1 MATRNG
7 KIVKPSNI
15 TNVYFNAWVRY
26 SEKDAWVTLV
36 NDSPNPA
43 NDVILYDTEKPL
55 YVKVAVSST
64 GGSDKYSFQGLNSGG
79 GGIGGHGND
88 DIWTDNINS
97 TVTRWEAKEFELY
110 FEAGQTG
117 GAWEI
122 HFPLEQTIP
131 LTLLPDGTCQ
141 AVGKTFEPPTNDST
155 SNIESTIKIRPVEPY
170 SLTPK
175 QPSLTYGKDGGSGD
189 ISMDAVWNDAEKG
202 FDVKF
207 TYNRIRDIS
216 LTFQA
221 EGAMATEKYG
231 AFGDLGKS
239 LSVTPVS
246 TDSVIAVLAR
256 GKTNM
261 NAVTFADL
269 SAYLNDKP
277 INPNDACDMC
287 AYALY
292 ATAGVNNVV
301 WCGGTDLAACI
312 KTFQDYMTRTPQV
325 SCIVI
330 DGGFTTTKEDAATIL
345 AGIKKIDGHWDATA
359 ILNCNAAADHTGKP
373 CSSEDAVVTMGFI
386 KTGANILPL
395 SAIRAGLC
403 ARSDAEYGA
412 PARSGGNLPI
422 PNAEAWGSYE
432 GNSFTAMPISETL
445 ATSLSAEGVCA
456 VVNYSGTYRTWGDH
470 TSLFAAGTITDER
483 ARFDN
488 SIRMLRSIT
497 NRFQLKYRASID
509 SPFTLQMR
517 NDIINEQLDYLNGLV
532 AKGALIG
539 KPTCE
544 FRAIDNPKD
553 NIQKGEFKWNITCT
567 TTNPLKYAY
576 VNVSYTSAGLDSLVE
591 EG

>member
-1 MATRNG
+1 MTTRNG
-7 KIVKPSNI
+7 KIVTPSGI
-15 TNVYFNAWVRY
+15 INVYFNAWIRH
-26 SEKDAWVTLV
+26 SEKDEWVTV
-36 NDSPNPA
+36 IRDSSNPG
-43 NDVILYDTEKPL
+43 DFDISYDTAKQL
-55 YVKVAVSST
+55 YVKVALSPTGNST
-64 GGSDKYSFQGLNSGG
+64 LYSFQGLNSGG

-97 TVTRWEAKEFELY
+97 TITRWEAKAFELY
-110 FEAGQTG
+110 FADGQTG

-122 HFPLEQTIP
+122 HFPLELTIP
-131 LTLLPDGTCQ
+131 LTLLSEGTCESI
-141 AVGKTFEPPTNDST
+141 GKTFEPPVNDST
-155 SNIESTIKIRPVEPY
+155 DNIESTIKIRPVEPY
-170 SLTPK
+170 SLMPI
-175 QPSLTYGKDGGSGD
+175 QPSLTYGSGGSGD
-189 ISMDAVWNDAEKG
+189 ISMDAVWNEAEKG

-207 TYNRIRDIS
+207 TYNRIRNIE
-216 LTFQA
+216 LKFQA

-246 TDSVIAVLAR
+246 TDTVIAVLAR
-256 GKTNM
+256 GKTDM

-277 INPNDACDMC
+277 INPSNACDMC

-312 KTFQDYMTRTPQV
+312 KTFQDYMTRTPQI

-330 DGGFTTTKEDAATIL
+330 DGAFTTTKDDAATII

-359 ILNCNAAADHTGKP
+359 ILNCNAAQDHTGKP
-373 CSSEDAVVTMGFI
+373 CADENAVVTMGFI
-386 KTGANILPL
+386 KTGANVLPL

-412 PARSGGNLPI
+412 PARSGGNLAI
-422 PNAEAWGSYE
+422 PNAEAWGSYDSK
-432 GNSFTAMPISETL
+432 SFTAMPISETL

-470 TSLFAAGTITDER
+470 TSLFAAGTIADER

-576 VNVSYTSAGLDSLVE
+576 VSVSYTSAGLDSLVE

>member
-1 MATRNG
+1 MAFKLSLSGYADN
-7 KIVKPSNI
+7 
-15 TNVYFNAWVRY
+15 Y
-26 SEKDAWVTLV
+26 SHAKNDIYCKTLV
-36 NDSPNPA
+36 DSAWQNVGK
-43 NDVILYDTEKPL
+43 D
-55 YVKVAVSST
+55 ST
-64 GGSDKYSFQGLNSGG
+64 GLQAIPAWNQD
-79 GGIGGHGND
+79 
-88 DIWTDNINS
+88 TDMWVMLRRS
-97 TVTRWEAKEFELY
+97 SE
-110 FEAGQTG
+110 
-117 GAWEI
+117 
-122 HFPLEQTIP
+122 
-131 LTLLPDGTCQ
+131 DGYCLQ
-141 AVGKTFEPPTNDST
+141 QRD
-155 SNIESTIKIRPVEPY
+155 
-170 SLTPK
+170 
-175 QPSLTYGKDGGSGD
+175 GSGWVSPVLIVMGD
-189 ISMDAVWNDAEKG
+189 SSVSVAYEIEEWDAEHVIFHVKSKDYG
-202 FDVKF
+202 ADKRIGVSIPQSSCCTTYFDKDHAFVDGPPWYPELNLEYLIRLRAKSPASFVKSSKPKATWQDSSLDVKF
-207 TYNRIRDIS
+207 LPVWDSGSNGWNITIDPSVNNH
-216 LTFQA
+216 LTIDYEYEVQ
-221 EGAMATEKYG
+221 MATEKYG
-231 AFGDLGKS
+231 SFGDLGKS

-246 TDSVIAVLAR
+246 TDTVIAVLAR
-256 GKTNM
+256 GKTDM

-277 INPNDACDMC
+277 INPSDACDMC

-422 PNAEAWGSYE
+422 PNAEAWGSYAS
-432 GNSFTAMPISETL
+432 NSFTAMPISETL
-445 ATSLSAEGVCA
+445 STSLSAEGVCA

-470 TSLFAAGTITDER
+470 TSLFAAGTVSDER

-576 VNVSYTSAGLDSLVE
+576 VSVSYTSAGLDSLVE

>member
-1 MATRNG
+1 MANINLG
-7 KIVKPSNI
+7 ISGNLAQSGMKFNEFVKHSESEEWKQVVTDSSNANYVYDPEQKDLYVRLQISPSN
-15 TNVYFNAWVRY
+15 TTR
-26 SEKDAWVTLV
+26 
-36 NDSPNPA
+36 
-43 NDVILYDTEKPL
+43 
-55 YVKVAVSST
+55 
-64 GGSDKYSFQGLNSGG
+64 YSFQGNNSGG
-79 GGIGGHGND
+79 LGSGDYTGKDAFILG
-88 DIWTDNINS
+88 T
-97 TVTRWEAKEFELY
+97 EAKTVPVKWTRDDLEF
-110 FEAGQTG
+110 FVPKQTKSG
-117 GAWEI
+117 GMSI
-122 HFPLEQTIP
+122 HAPYQNTIP
-131 LTLLPDGTCQ
+131 LTLLPEGTCESI
-141 AVGKTFEPPTNDST
+141 GETFEPPTNDST
-155 SNIESTIKIRPVEPY
+155 SNVESTIKIRPVEPY
-170 SLTPK
+170 SLKPER
-175 QPSLTYGKDGGSGD
+175 PILSYGTASGSGD
-189 ISMDAVWNDAEKG
+189 ISMDAVWNEAEKG

-207 TYNRIRDIS
+207 TYNRIRNIS
-216 LTFQA
+216 LTFKA
-221 EGAMATEKYG
+221 EIQMATEKYG

-246 TDSVIAVLAR
+246 TDTVIAVLAR
-256 GKTNM
+256 GKTDM

-269 SAYLNDKP
+269 SAYLGDRT
-277 INPNDACDMC
+277 INPSDACDMC

-386 KTGANILPL
+386 KTGANVLPL

-422 PNAEAWGSYE
+422 PNAEAWGSYDS
-432 GNSFTAMPISETL
+432 NSFTAMPISETL

-576 VNVSYTSAGLDSLVE
+576 VSVSYTSAGLDSLVE

>member
-1 MATRNG
+1 MSLGISGRLEQSGIKFNEF
-7 KIVKPSNI
+7 VKHSESDEWQQVFRDE
-15 TNVYFNAWVRY
+15 TNKVRY
-26 SEKDAWVTLV
+26 
-36 NDSPNPA
+36 N
-43 NDVILYDTEKPL
+43 YDPTQSDL
-55 YVKVAVSST
+55 YVRLQISPRNT
-64 GGSDKYSFQGLNSGG
+64 IRYSFQGDNSDGFG
-79 GGIGGHGND
+79 FGDYTNKDAFVLGTD
-88 DIWTDNINS
+88 ERTVPLKWTRD
-97 TVTRWEAKEFELY
+97 ELEF
-110 FEAGQTG
+110 FVPKQTKSSRMSIY
-117 GAWEI
+117 A
-122 HFPLEQTIP
+122 PYQNTIP
-131 LTLLPDGTCQ
+131 LTLLPDGTCESI
-141 AVGKTFEPPTNDST
+141 GDTFEPPKNDST
-155 SNIESTIKIRPVEPY
+155 SNVESTIKIRPVEPY
-170 SLTPK
+170 SLTQK

-207 TYNRIRDIS
+207 TYNRISDIS

-221 EGAMATEKYG
+221 EVAMATEKYG

-239 LSVTPVS
+239 LSVTPVD
-246 TDSVIAVLAR
+246 TDTVIAVLAR
-256 GKTNM
+256 GKTDL
-261 NAVTFADL
+261 NAATFADL
-269 SAYLNDKP
+269 SAYLGDRP

-330 DGGFTTTKEDAATIL
+330 DGGFTTTKEDATTIL

-359 ILNCNAAADHTGKP
+359 ILNCNAAQDHTGKP

-386 KTGANILPL
+386 KTGANVLPL

-422 PNAEAWGSYE
+422 PNAEAWGSYNS
-432 GNSFTAMPISETL
+432 NSFTAMPISETL

-470 TSLFAAGTITDER
+470 TSLFAAGTVSDER

-576 VNVSYTSAGLDSLVE
+576 VSVSYTSAGLDSLVE

>member
-1 MATRNG
+1 MSSRTGQLSGNLARSG
-7 KIVKPSNI
+7 IR
-15 TNVYFNAWVRY
+15 FNAFQRY
-26 SEKDAWVTLV
+26 SEDEEWTPTTINETNKTSWH
-36 NDSPNPA
+36 
-43 NDVILYDTEKPL
+43 YDTEKDL
-55 YVKVAVSST
+55 YIRLQISPVNASR
-64 GGSDKYSFQGLNSGG
+64 YSFQGDNSGEYYKPTDASTS
-79 GGIGGHGND
+79 GIE
-88 DIWTDNINS
+88 S
-97 TVTRWEAKEFELY
+97 TIVRWVRDELEF
-110 FEAGQTG
+110 FIPKGQS
-117 GAWEI
+117 GANWSVYA
-122 HFPLEQTIP
+122 PYQNTIQ
-131 LTLLPDGTCQ
+131 LTLLPEGTCKSI
-141 AVGKTFEPPTNDST
+141 GDTFEPPTNDST
-155 SNIESTIKIRPVEPY
+155 SNVESTIKIRPIEPY

-175 QPSLTYGKDGGSGD
+175 QPSLTYVNGGSGN

-207 TYNRIRDIS
+207 TYRKINNIS
-216 LTFQA
+216 LTFKA
-221 EGAMATEKYG
+221 EVAMATEKYG

-246 TDSVIAVLAR
+246 TDTVIAVLAR
-256 GKTNM
+256 GKTDM
-261 NAVTFADL
+261 NAATFADL

-277 INPNDACDMC
+277 INPSDACDMC

-422 PNAEAWGSYE
+422 PNAEAWGSYD
-432 GNSFTAMPISETL
+432 GSAFTAMPISETL

-488 SIRMLRSIT
+488 SLRMLRSIT

-576 VNVSYTSAGLDSLVE
+576 VSVSYTSAGLDSLVE

>member
-1 MATRNG
+1 MSYTLSILGYKRSSSAFRFL
-7 KIVKPSNI
+7 
-15 TNVYFNAWVRY
+15 VYY
-26 SEKDAWVTLV
+26 
-36 NDSPNPA
+36 
-43 NDVILYDTEKPL
+43 
-55 YVKVAVSST
+55 
-64 GGSDKYSFQGLNSGG
+64 
-79 GGIGGHGND
+79 
-88 DIWTDNINS
+88 
-97 TVTRWEAKEFELY
+97 
-110 FEAGQTG
+110 
-117 GAWEI
+117 
-122 HFPLEQTIP
+122 
-131 LTLLPDGTCQ
+131 
-141 AVGKTFEPPTNDST
+141 KTFEQAEWAYVGSGSLAFKNFYSWSQDSEMWLQIVTNWDESNYCLQQEGDSGWIEPTLMMNDAPMNIGTEYERVEWDADHVIFRILAKDYGESKAIQVSIPYSICSRVVFDDDRAFLDGCPWCPVFNKSTRIRLRSKAPATFAEDKNPTVTFSETSSSQTVDIAWNEKSKGWDLTINPST
-155 SNIESTIKIRPVEPY
+155 SAETAIKYESE
-170 SLTPK
+170 
-175 QPSLTYGKDGGSGD
+175 GG
-189 ISMDAVWNDAEKG
+189 
-202 FDVKF
+202 
-207 TYNRIRDIS
+207 
-216 LTFQA
+216 
-221 EGAMATEKYG
+221 MATEKYG

-246 TDSVIAVLAR
+246 TDTVIAVLAI
-256 GKTNM
+256 GKTKGT
-261 NAVTFADL
+261 ATYADL
-269 SAYLNDKP
+269 SAYLGDKS
-277 INPNDACDMC
+277 INPSNANDMC

-301 WCGGTDLAACI
+301 WCGGNDLTDCLDTFKQYMI
-312 KTFQDYMTRTPQV
+312 KSPQV

-330 DGGFTTTKEDAATIL
+330 HGAFNTSKEDAATIL
-345 AGIKKIDGHWDATA
+345 ADIKKIDGHWDATA
-359 ILNCNAAADHTGKP
+359 ILNCDAASDHTGKP

-422 PNAEAWGSYE
+422 ANAEAWGGYDSKT
-432 GNSFTAMPISETL
+432 FTPLAISETL

-470 TSLFAAGTITDER
+470 TSLFAAGTVADER

-576 VNVSYTSAGLDSLVE
+576 VSVSYTSAGLDSLVE

>member
-1 MATRNG
+1 MAFTLKLSG
-7 KIVKPSNI
+7 YATYYAYAQYIVYCKTVANAEW
-15 TNVYFNAWVRY
+15 TNVGENGDGLSAIPAWNQDTDMWVMLKRSGKNTYCLQQRDGSGWVSPSLIVPGDSSVSVEYEIEEWDAEHVIFHLKPKDYGADKQIAVAIPQSSCCPTYFDKDHAFVDGPPWYPESN
-26 SEKDAWVTLV
+26 EKYLIRLRAK
-36 NDSPNPA
+36 SPASFVKSSKPQAKWQNPSLSA
-43 NDVILYDTEKPL
+43 KFTPVW
-55 YVKVAVSST
+55 
-64 GGSDKYSFQGLNSGG
+64 NSGSKG
-79 GGIGGHGND
+79 W
-88 DIWTDNINS
+88 DI
-97 TVTRWEAKEFELY
+97 
-110 FEAGQTG
+110 
-117 GAWEI
+117 
-122 HFPLEQTIP
+122 TIDP
-131 LTLLPDGTCQ
+131 S
-141 AVGKTFEPPTNDST
+141 VNH
-155 SNIESTIKIRPVEPY
+155 
-170 SLTPK
+170 SLIIDYDYEV
-175 QPSLTYGKDGGSGD
+175 Q
-189 ISMDAVWNDAEKG
+189 
-202 FDVKF
+202 
-207 TYNRIRDIS
+207 
-216 LTFQA
+216 
-221 EGAMATEKYG
+221 MATEKYG

-246 TDSVIAVLAR
+246 TDTVIAVLAR
-256 GKTNM
+256 GKTDL
-261 NAVTFADL
+261 NAATFADL

-277 INPNDACDMC
+277 INPSDACDMC

-312 KTFQDYMTRTPQV
+312 KTFQDYMTRTPQI

-330 DGGFTTTKEDAATIL
+330 DGAFTTTKDDAATIL

-359 ILNCNAAADHTGKP
+359 ILNCNAAQDHTGKP
-373 CSSEDAVVTMGFI
+373 CADENAVVTMGFI
-386 KTGANILPL
+386 KTGANVLPL

-412 PARSGGNLPI
+412 PARSGGNLAI
-422 PNAEAWGSYE
+422 PNAEAWGSYDS
-432 GNSFTAMPISETL
+432 NSFTAMPISETL

-470 TSLFAAGTITDER
+470 TSLFAAGTISDER

-576 VNVSYTSAGLDSLVE
+576 VSVSYTSAGLDSLVE

>member
-1 MATRNG
+1 MAFTLSISGYATNYGHADFSICYKTSEDAEWTITGRNNDGLKAIPAWGQDSEMWVQLIWTSNSDFLQEGTDGGGWVSPALKMGDSLMDSTNEYEIVEWDASHVIFRIFAKDYGANKTISVSIPQSMCSRVIMDETRAFIDGCPWVPRFNMTTLL
-7 KIVKPSNI
+7 KLRPIAPASFVK
-15 TNVYFNAWVRY
+15 
-26 SEKDAWVTLV
+26 SEKPTVTF
-36 NDSPNPA
+36 SG
-43 NDVILYDTEKPL
+43 TSSGSS
-55 YVKVAVSST
+55 VAVAWNEQAKGWDLT
-64 GGSDKYSFQGLNSGG
+64 
-79 GGIGGHGND
+79 
-88 DIWTDNINS
+88 INPS
-97 TVTRWEAKEFELY
+97 VADT
-110 FEAGQTG
+110 
-117 GAWEI
+117 
-122 HFPLEQTIP
+122 
-131 LTLLPDGTCQ
+131 
-141 AVGKTFEPPTNDST
+141 T
-155 SNIESTIKIRPVEPY
+155 SINYV
-170 SLTPK
+170 
-175 QPSLTYGKDGGSGD
+175 
-189 ISMDAVWNDAEKG
+189 AE
-202 FDVKF
+202 V
-207 TYNRIRDIS
+207 N
-216 LTFQA
+216 
-221 EGAMATEKYG
+221 MATEKYG

-246 TDSVIAVLAR
+246 TDTVIAVLAR

-359 ILNCNAAADHTGKP
+359 ILNCNAAQDHTGKP

-422 PNAEAWGSYE
+422 PNAEAWGSYD
-432 GNSFTAMPISETL
+432 GSSFTAMPISETL

-470 TSLFAAGTITDER
+470 TSLFAAGTVSDER

-576 VNVSYTSAGLDSLVE
+576 VSVSYTSAGLDSLVE

>member
-1 MATRNG
+1 MAFNLSISGYADNYSHAKNDIYCKTLVDAEWQNVGKDSAGLQAIPAWNQDTDMWVMLRRSSEDGYCLQQRNG
-7 KIVKPSNI
+7 SEWVSPVLIVMG
-15 TNVYFNAWVRY
+15 
-26 SEKDAWVTLV
+26 
-36 NDSPNPA
+36 DSS
-43 NDVILYDTEKPL
+43 VS
-55 YVKVAVSST
+55 VA
-64 GGSDKYSFQGLNSGG
+64 Y
-79 GGIGGHGND
+79 
-88 DIWTDNINS
+88 
-97 TVTRWEAKEFELY
+97 
-110 FEAGQTG
+110 
-117 GAWEI
+117 EI
-122 HFPLEQTIP
+122 E
-131 LTLLPDGTCQ
+131 
-141 AVGKTFEPPTNDST
+141 E
-155 SNIESTIKIRPVEPY
+155 
-170 SLTPK
+170 
-175 QPSLTYGKDGGSGD
+175 
-189 ISMDAVWNDAEKG
+189 WDAEHVIFHVKSKDYG
-202 FDVKF
+202 ADKRIGVSIPQSSCCTTYFDKDHAFVDGPPWYPELNLEYLIRLRAKSPASFVKSSKPKATWQDSSLDVKF
-207 TYNRIRDIS
+207 SPVWNSGSNGWDITIDPS
-216 LTFQA
+216 VNHHLTIDYEYEVQ
-221 EGAMATEKYG
+221 MATEKYG

-246 TDSVIAVLAR
+246 TDTVIAVLAR
-256 GKTNM
+256 GKTDL
-261 NAVTFADL
+261 NAATFADL

-277 INPNDACDMC
+277 INPSDACDMC

-359 ILNCNAAADHTGKP
+359 ILNCNAAQDHTGKP

-386 KTGANILPL
+386 KTGANVLPL

-422 PNAEAWGSYE
+422 PNAEAWGSYDS
-432 GNSFTAMPISETL
+432 NNFTAMPISETL

-497 NRFQLKYRASID
+497 NRFQLKYCASID

-517 NDIINEQLDYLNGLV
+517 NEIINEQLDYLNGLV

-576 VNVSYTSAGLDSLVE
+576 VSVSYTSAGLDSLVE

>member
-1 MATRNG
+1 MAASIGLGGNLAESG
-7 KIVKPSNI
+7 ILFNAFVKYSESEVWRQIAKDSTSVSYVYEPDKNDLYIWLQISPSN
-15 TNVYFNAWVRY
+15 TSR
-26 SEKDAWVTLV
+26 
-36 NDSPNPA
+36 
-43 NDVILYDTEKPL
+43 
-55 YVKVAVSST
+55 
-64 GGSDKYSFQGLNSGG
+64 YSFQGNNSGG
-79 GGIGGHGND
+79 SEYGY
-88 DIWTDNINS
+88 TDKDAFVSGKNAEI
-97 TVTRWEAKEFELY
+97 VKWVRDELEF
-110 FEAGQTG
+110 FIPKKTPAN
-117 GAWEI
+117 GARI
-122 HFPLEQTIP
+122 YAPYQKTIP
-131 LTLLPDGTCQ
+131 ITLLPDGTCESIRE
-141 AVGKTFEPPTNDST
+141 TFEPPVNDST
-155 SNIESTIKIRPVEPY
+155 NYIESTIKIRPVEPY

-175 QPSLTYGKDGGSGD
+175 QPSLTYGKESDS
-189 ISMDAVWNDAEKG
+189 SRVLMDAVWNEEEKG

-207 TYNRIRDIS
+207 TYNRISDIS

-221 EGAMATEKYG
+221 EVAMATEKYG

-246 TDSVIAVLAR
+246 TDTVIAVLAR
-256 GKTNM
+256 GKTDM

-386 KTGANILPL
+386 KTGANVLPL

-422 PNAEAWGSYE
+422 PNAEAWGSYDS
-432 GNSFTAMPISETL
+432 NNFTAMPISETL
-445 ATSLSAEGVCA
+445 STSLSAEGVCA

-470 TSLFAAGTITDER
+470 TSLFAAGTVSDER

-576 VNVSYTSAGLDSLVE
+576 VSVSYTSAGLDSLVE

>member
-1 MATRNG
+1 MASRTGQLSGNLAQSGIR
-7 KIVKPSNI
+7 
-15 TNVYFNAWVRY
+15 FNAFQRY
-26 SEKDAWVTLV
+26 SENEEWTPTTINETNKTSWQ
-36 NDSPNPA
+36 
-43 NDVILYDTEKPL
+43 YDTEKDLCIRLQISP
-55 YVKVAVSST
+55 SNSNR
-64 GGSDKYSFQGLNSGG
+64 YSFQGDNSGEYY
-79 GGIGGHGND
+79 HP
-88 DIWTDNINS
+88 TDAS
-97 TVTRWEAKEFELY
+97 TSAIESTLVRWDRDELEF
-110 FEAGQTG
+110 FIPKGQS
-117 GAWEI
+117 GANWSI
-122 HFPLEQTIP
+122 YAPYQNTIQ
-131 LTLLPDGTCQ
+131 LTLLPEGICESI
-141 AVGKTFEPPTNDST
+141 GKTFEPPTNDST
-155 SNIESTIKIRPVEPY
+155 NNVESTIKIRPVYPY
-170 SLTPK
+170 SLKPK
-175 QPSLTYGKDGGSGD
+175 RPSLTYGTNGGSGD
-189 ISMDAVWNDAEKG
+189 ISMDAVWNDAESG

-221 EGAMATEKYG
+221 EVSMATEKYG

-246 TDSVIAVLAR
+246 TDTVIAVLAR
-256 GKTNM
+256 GKTDM
-261 NAVTFADL
+261 NAATFADL

-359 ILNCNAAADHTGKP
+359 ILNCNAASDHTGKP

-422 PNAEAWGSYE
+422 PNAEAWGSYAS
-432 GNSFTAMPISETL
+432 NSFTAMPISETL

-576 VNVSYTSAGLDSLVE
+576 VSVSYTSAGLDSLVE

>member
-1 MATRNG
+1 MALRTGHPSG
-7 KIVKPSNI
+7 KLATSGIK
-15 TNVYFNAWVRY
+15 FNAFQRY
-26 SEKDAWVTLV
+26 SEEDAWIQTAIDATNTVSW
-36 NDSPNPA
+36 N
-43 NDVILYDTEKPL
+43 YDTEKDL
-55 YVKVAVSST
+55 YIRLQISPSNANR
-64 GGSDKYSFQGLNSGG
+64 YSFQGNNSEGSG
-79 GGIGGHGND
+79 SHHGD
-88 DIWTDNINS
+88 DAFS
-97 TVTRWEAKEFELY
+97 TSIESTIVRWDRDELEF
-110 FEAGQTG
+110 FMPKGQTG
-117 GAWEI
+117 ANWEI
-122 HFPLEQTIP
+122 YAPYEKTIP
-131 LTLLPDGTCQ
+131 LTLLPEGTCKSI
-141 AVGKTFEPPTNDST
+141 GKTFEPPVNDST
-155 SNIESTIKIRPVEPY
+155 NNVESTIKIRPVYPY
-170 SLTPK
+170 SLKPER
-175 QPSLTYGKDGGSGD
+175 PSLTYTNGGSGN
-189 ISMDAVWNDAEKG
+189 ISMDAVWNEAEKG

-207 TYNRIRDIS
+207 TYNRISDIS

-221 EGAMATEKYG
+221 EVAMATEKYG

-246 TDSVIAVLAR
+246 TDTVIAVLAR
-256 GKTNM
+256 GKTNL
-261 NAVTFADL
+261 NAATFADL

-277 INPNDACDMC
+277 INPSDACDMC

-345 AGIKKIDGHWDATA
+345 AGIKKVDGHWDATA

-422 PNAEAWGSYE
+422 PNAEAWGSYD
-432 GNSFTAMPISETL
+432 GSAFTAMPISETL
-445 ATSLSAEGVCA
+445 ATQLSAEGVCA

-576 VNVSYTSAGLDSLVE
+576 VSVSYTSAGLDSLVE

>member
-1 MATRNG
+1 MSSGISLGGNIAGSGILFNAFVKYSESEVWR
-7 KIVKPSNI
+7 KIAEESTSVSYFYEPDKNDLYIRLQISPSN
-15 TNVYFNAWVRY
+15 TSR
-26 SEKDAWVTLV
+26 
-36 NDSPNPA
+36 
-43 NDVILYDTEKPL
+43 
-55 YVKVAVSST
+55 
-64 GGSDKYSFQGLNSGG
+64 YSFQGNNSGG
-79 GGIGGHGND
+79 SRFGY
-88 DIWTDNINS
+88 TDKDAFVSGKDAEI
-97 TVTRWEAKEFELY
+97 VKWVRDELEF
-110 FEAGQTG
+110 FIPKKTPAN
-117 GAWEI
+117 GAMI
-122 HFPLEQTIP
+122 YAPYQNTIP
-131 LTLLPDGTCQ
+131 LTLLPDGTCESIRE
-141 AVGKTFEPPTNDST
+141 TFEPPVNDST
-155 SNIESTIKIRPVEPY
+155 SNVESTIKIRPVEPY
-170 SLTPK
+170 SLKPN
-175 QPSLTYGKDGGSGD
+175 QPNLTYGKDGGAGD
-189 ISMDAVWNDAEKG
+189 ISMDAVWNEAEKG

-207 TYNRIRDIS
+207 TYNRITDIS
-216 LTFQA
+216 LTFKA
-221 EGAMATEKYG
+221 ECAMATEKYG

-246 TDSVIAVLAR
+246 TDTVIAVLAR
-256 GKTNM
+256 GKTDM

-277 INPNDACDMC
+277 INPSDACDMC

-359 ILNCNAAADHTGKP
+359 ILNCNAAQDHTGKP

-422 PNAEAWGSYE
+422 PNAEAWGSYAS
-432 GNSFTAMPISETL
+432 NSFTAMPISETL

-576 VNVSYTSAGLDSLVE
+576 VSVSYTSAGLDSLVE

>member
-1 MATRNG
+1 MATRSG

-15 TNVYFNAWVRY
+15 TNVYFNAWKRY
-26 SEKDAWVTLV
+26 SEADDWDIVV
-36 NDSPNPA
+36 NDKPLPENYE
-43 NDVILYDTEKPL
+43 ILYDTEKPL
-55 YVKVAVSST
+55 YVKIALSST

-79 GGIGGHGND
+79 SVVGHGND
-88 DIWTDNINS
+88 DIWTDGINA
-97 TVTRWEAKEFELY
+97 TITRWEAKEFELY
-110 FEAGQTG
+110 FAAGQTG

-122 HFPLEQTIP
+122 HFPLEMTIP
-131 LTLLPDGTCQ
+131 LTLLPEGTCE
-141 AVGKTFEPPTNDST
+141 AVGKTFEPTVNDST
-155 SNIESTIKIRPVEPY
+155 INFERTIKIRPVEPY
-170 SLTPK
+170 SLKPEL
-175 QPSLTYGKDGGSGD
+175 PSLTYTNGGSGN

-207 TYNRIRDIS
+207 TYHKISDIS
-216 LTFQA
+216 LTFKA
-221 EGAMATEKYG
+221 EIQMATEKYG

-246 TDSVIAVLAR
+246 TDTVIAVLAR

-269 SAYLNDKP
+269 SAYLNDRP
-277 INPNDACDMC
+277 INPSDACDMC

-330 DGGFTTTKEDAATIL
+330 DGGFTTSKEDAATIL

-432 GNSFTAMPISETL
+432 SNSFTAMPISETL

-576 VNVSYTSAGLDSLVE
+576 VSVSYTSAGLDSLVE

>member
-1 MATRNG
+1 MPFTLSISGYDTYYAYAMFGIYYKTAADAEWTFVGNNNAG
-7 KIVKPSNI
+7 MNKIPAWQQDSDM
-15 TNVYFNAWVRY
+15 WVRLNKVWSNTEALQQKSSDGGWVY
-26 SEKDAWVTLV
+26 PALKMGDSFMDSSNEYEIVEWDASHVDFHIFAKDYGENKMISVSIPQSSCSRVVMDETRAFIDGCPWLPTWNTTTLLKLRPIAPASFVKSEKPTVTF
-36 NDSPNPA
+36 S
-43 NDVILYDTEKPL
+43 DTSSNHS
-55 YVKVAVSST
+55 VAVAWNEQAKGWDLT
-64 GGSDKYSFQGLNSGG
+64 
-79 GGIGGHGND
+79 
-88 DIWTDNINS
+88 INPS
-97 TVTRWEAKEFELY
+97 VSNT
-110 FEAGQTG
+110 
-117 GAWEI
+117 
-122 HFPLEQTIP
+122 
-131 LTLLPDGTCQ
+131 
-141 AVGKTFEPPTNDST
+141 T
-155 SNIESTIKIRPVEPY
+155 SINYV
-170 SLTPK
+170 
-175 QPSLTYGKDGGSGD
+175 
-189 ISMDAVWNDAEKG
+189 AE
-202 FDVKF
+202 V
-207 TYNRIRDIS
+207 N
-216 LTFQA
+216 
-221 EGAMATEKYG
+221 MATEKYG

-246 TDSVIAVLAR
+246 TDTVIAVLAR
-256 GKTNM
+256 GKTDM

-277 INPNDACDMC
+277 INPSDACDMC

-386 KTGANILPL
+386 KTGANVLPL

-432 GNSFTAMPISETL
+432 SNSFTAMPISETL

-576 VNVSYTSAGLDSLVE
+576 VSVSYTSAGLDSLVE

>member
-1 MATRNG
+1 MAFTLSVSGYDSYYEYAIFAIYYKTAADAEWTLVGENADG
-7 KIVKPSNI
+7 MKKIPAWQQDSDM
-15 TNVYFNAWVRY
+15 WVRLNKVWINNY
-26 SEKDAWVTLV
+26 VLQQKSNDGGWVYPALKMGNSLMDGTNEYERVEWDASHVDFHIFAKDYGENKTISVSIPQGLCSRVAMDGTRAFIDGCPWFPEFNTTTMLKLRPIAPASFVKSEKPTVTF
-36 NDSPNPA
+36 P
-43 NDVILYDTEKPL
+43 DTSSNHS
-55 YVKVAVSST
+55 VAVAWNEQAKGWDLT
-64 GGSDKYSFQGLNSGG
+64 
-79 GGIGGHGND
+79 
-88 DIWTDNINS
+88 INPS
-97 TVTRWEAKEFELY
+97 VSNT
-110 FEAGQTG
+110 
-117 GAWEI
+117 
-122 HFPLEQTIP
+122 
-131 LTLLPDGTCQ
+131 
-141 AVGKTFEPPTNDST
+141 T
-155 SNIESTIKIRPVEPY
+155 SINYV
-170 SLTPK
+170 
-175 QPSLTYGKDGGSGD
+175 
-189 ISMDAVWNDAEKG
+189 AE
-202 FDVKF
+202 V
-207 TYNRIRDIS
+207 S
-216 LTFQA
+216 
-221 EGAMATEKYG
+221 MATEKYG

-239 LSVTPVS
+239 LSVTPVD
-246 TDSVIAVLAR
+246 TDTVIAVLAR
-256 GKTNM
+256 GKTDM

-269 SAYLNDKP
+269 SAYLNDRP
-277 INPNDACDMC
+277 INPSDACDMC

-330 DGGFTTTKEDAATIL
+330 DGGFTTTKEDASTIL

-359 ILNCNAAADHTGKP
+359 ILNCNAAEDHTGKP

-422 PNAEAWGSYE
+422 QNAEAWGSYD
-432 GNSFTAMPISETL
+432 SKTFTAMPISETL

-470 TSLFAAGTITDER
+470 TSLFAEGTVSDER

-544 FRAIDNPKD
+544 FRVIDNPKD

-576 VNVSYTSAGLDSLVE
+576 VSVSYTSAGLDSLVE

>member
-1 MATRNG
+1 MSYTLTISGWKTSIAEFRFKAYYKTSEEAEWAVVGSGAYPFQKFYSWSQDSEMWLRIETDWANTNYCLQQENESG
-7 KIVKPSNI
+7 WIEPVLMMNDAPMNIGTEYERVEWDADHVIFRTLAKDYGESKSIQISIPYSKCSRVVFDSDHAFVKSCPWCPK
-15 TNVYFNAWVRY
+15 FNA
-26 SEKDAWVTLV
+26 
-36 NDSPNPA
+36 
-43 NDVILYDTEKPL
+43 
-55 YVKVAVSST
+55 
-64 GGSDKYSFQGLNSGG
+64 
-79 GGIGGHGND
+79 
-88 DIWTDNINS
+88 
-97 TVTRWEAKEFELY
+97 
-110 FEAGQTG
+110 
-117 GAWEI
+117 
-122 HFPLEQTIP
+122 
-131 LTLLPDGTCQ
+131 
-141 AVGKTFEPPTNDST
+141 
-155 SNIESTIKIRPVEPY
+155 STIIRLRAKAPASFVKTAEPTI
-170 SLTPK
+170 SFSEPT
-175 QPSLTYGKDGGSGD
+175 GKESA
-189 ISMDAVWNDAEKG
+189 SATWNDKDDG
-202 FDVKF
+202 WDL
-207 TYNRIRDIS
+207 TIS
-216 LTFQA
+216 PVTSAQTFIKYELEA
-221 EGAMATEKYG
+221 NMATEKYG

-246 TDSVIAVLAR
+246 TDTVVAVLAR
-256 GKTNM
+256 GKTDL
-261 NAVTFADL
+261 NAATFADL

-277 INPNDACDMC
+277 INPSDANDMC

-301 WCGGTDLAACI
+301 WCGGADLAACI

-330 DGGFTTTKEDAATIL
+330 DGAFTTTEEDAATIL

-359 ILNCNAAADHTGKP
+359 ILNCYAAQDNTSKP
-373 CSSEDAVVTMGFI
+373 CADENAVVTMGFI

-412 PARSGGNLPI
+412 PARSGGNLTI
-422 PNAEAWGSYE
+422 PNAEAWGEYD
-432 GNSFTAMPISETL
+432 GKSFTAMPISETL

-576 VNVSYTSAGLDSLVE
+576 VSVSYTSAGLDSLVE

>member
-1 MATRNG
+1 MTTQSGGLSGSLATSGIFFNAFQRCSKDEG
-7 KIVKPSNI
+7 WTQTATDAKKGYLWQYDAAKDLYIRVQISP
-15 TNVYFNAWVRY
+15 TNVER
-26 SEKDAWVTLV
+26 
-36 NDSPNPA
+36 
-43 NDVILYDTEKPL
+43 
-55 YVKVAVSST
+55 
-64 GGSDKYSFQGLNSGG
+64 YSFQGSNSGG
-79 GGIGGHGND
+79 YYNPTDAFTEGIE
-88 DIWTDNINS
+88 S
-97 TVTRWEAKEFELY
+97 TIVRWVRDEIEF
-110 FEAGQTG
+110 FIPKGQSV
-117 GAWEI
+117 ANWSI
-122 HFPLEQTIP
+122 SSPYSVTIP
-131 LTLLPDGTCQ
+131 LTLLPGGTCESI
-141 AVGKTFEPPTNDST
+141 GKTFEPPVNDST
-155 SNIESTIKIRPVEPY
+155 NNIESTIKIRPVEPY
-170 SLTPK
+170 SLKPE
-175 QPSLTYGKDGGSGD
+175 QPSLAYGNGGSGS
-189 ISMDAVWNDAEKG
+189 ISMDAVWNEAEKG

-207 TYNRIRDIS
+207 TYNRISDIS

-221 EGAMATEKYG
+221 EIAMVTEKYG

-246 TDSVIAVLAR
+246 TDTVIAVLAR
-256 GKTNM
+256 GKTDM
-261 NAVTFADL
+261 NAATFADL
-269 SAYLNDKP
+269 SAYLGDRS
-277 INPNDACDMC
+277 INPSDACDMC

-422 PNAEAWGSYE
+422 PNAEAWGSYAS
-432 GNSFTAMPISETL
+432 NSFTAMPISETL

-576 VNVSYTSAGLDSLVE
+576 VSVSYTSAGLDSLVE

>member
-1 MATRNG
+1 
-7 KIVKPSNI
+7 
-15 TNVYFNAWVRY
+15 
-26 SEKDAWVTLV
+26 
-36 NDSPNPA
+36 
-43 NDVILYDTEKPL
+43 
-55 YVKVAVSST
+55 
-64 GGSDKYSFQGLNSGG
+64 
-79 GGIGGHGND
+79 
-88 DIWTDNINS
+88 
-97 TVTRWEAKEFELY
+97 
-110 FEAGQTG
+110 
-117 GAWEI
+117 
-122 HFPLEQTIP
+122 
-131 LTLLPDGTCQ
+131 
-141 AVGKTFEPPTNDST
+141 
-155 SNIESTIKIRPVEPY
+155 
-170 SLTPK
+170 
-175 QPSLTYGKDGGSGD
+175 
-189 ISMDAVWNDAEKG
+189 
-202 FDVKF
+202 
-207 TYNRIRDIS
+207 
-216 LTFQA
+216 
-221 EGAMATEKYG
+221 MATEKYG
-231 AFGDLGKS
+231 SFGDLGKS

-246 TDSVIAVLAR
+246 TDTVIAVLAR
-256 GKTNM
+256 DKTDL
-261 NAVTFADL
+261 NAATFADL
-269 SAYLNDKP
+269 SAYLGDRSIDP
-277 INPNDACDMC
+277 RDACDMC

-301 WCGGTDLAACI
+301 WCGGADLAACI

-330 DGGFTTTKEDAATIL
+330 DGAFNTSKEDAATIL

-359 ILNCNAAADHTGKP
+359 IINCDAGPDHTGKP

-422 PNAEAWGSYE
+422 ANAEAWGGYD
-432 GNSFTAMPISETL
+432 GKTFTPLAISETL

-470 TSLFAAGTITDER
+470 TSLFSAGAVTDER

-576 VNVSYTSAGLDSLVE
+576 VSVSYTSAGLDSLVE

>member
-1 MATRNG
+1 MAFTLSVSGYDSYYAYAMFAIYYKTAADAEWTLVGENADG
-7 KIVKPSNI
+7 MKKIPAWQQDSDM
-15 TNVYFNAWVRY
+15 WVRLNKVWINNY
-26 SEKDAWVTLV
+26 VLQQKSNDGGWVYPALKMGNSLMDGTNEYERVEWDASHVDFHIFAKDYGENKTISVSIPQGVCSRVAMDGTRAFIDGCPWFPEFNTTTMLKLRPIAPASFVKSEKPTVTF
-36 NDSPNPA
+36 P
-43 NDVILYDTEKPL
+43 DTSSNHS
-55 YVKVAVSST
+55 VAVAWNEQAKGWDLT
-64 GGSDKYSFQGLNSGG
+64 
-79 GGIGGHGND
+79 
-88 DIWTDNINS
+88 INPS
-97 TVTRWEAKEFELY
+97 VSNT
-110 FEAGQTG
+110 
-117 GAWEI
+117 
-122 HFPLEQTIP
+122 
-131 LTLLPDGTCQ
+131 
-141 AVGKTFEPPTNDST
+141 T
-155 SNIESTIKIRPVEPY
+155 SINYV
-170 SLTPK
+170 
-175 QPSLTYGKDGGSGD
+175 
-189 ISMDAVWNDAEKG
+189 AE
-202 FDVKF
+202 V
-207 TYNRIRDIS
+207 S
-216 LTFQA
+216 
-221 EGAMATEKYG
+221 MATEKYG

-239 LSVTPVS
+239 LSVTPVD
-246 TDSVIAVLAR
+246 TDTVIAVLAR
-256 GKTNM
+256 GKTDM

-269 SAYLNDKP
+269 SAYLNDRP
-277 INPNDACDMC
+277 INPSDACDMC

-330 DGGFTTTKEDAATIL
+330 DGGFTTTKEDASTIL

-359 ILNCNAAADHTGKP
+359 ILNCNAAEDHTGKP

-386 KTGANILPL
+386 KTGENILPL

-422 PNAEAWGSYE
+422 QNAEAWGSYD
-432 GNSFTAMPISETL
+432 SKTFTAMPISETL

-470 TSLFAAGTITDER
+470 TSLFAAGTVSDER

-544 FRAIDNPKD
+544 FRVIDNPKD

-576 VNVSYTSAGLDSLVE
+576 VSVSYTSAGLDSLVE

>member
-1 MATRNG
+1 MATRRGEISGNLARSG
-7 KIVKPSNI
+7 IR
-15 TNVYFNAWVRY
+15 FNAFQRY
-26 SEKDAWVTLV
+26 SEDEEWTPTTINETSKTSWT
-36 NDSPNPA
+36 
-43 NDVILYDTEKPL
+43 YDTEKDL
-55 YVKVAVSST
+55 YIRLQISPVNASR
-64 GGSDKYSFQGLNSGG
+64 YSFQGDNSGEYY
-79 GGIGGHGND
+79 NP
-88 DIWTDNINS
+88 TDAS
-97 TVTRWEAKEFELY
+97 TSAIESTIVRWVRDELEF
-110 FEAGQTG
+110 FIPKGQS
-117 GAWEI
+117 GANWSVYAPYQ
-122 HFPLEQTIP
+122 HTIP
-131 LTLLPDGTCQ
+131 LTLLPEGTCESI
-141 AVGKTFEPPTNDST
+141 GKTFEPPPNDSA
-155 SNIESTIKIRPVEPY
+155 NNVESTIKIRPVYPY

-175 QPSLTYGKDGGSGD
+175 QPSLTYGSGGEGN
-189 ISMDAVWNDAEKG
+189 ISMDAVWNEEEKG

-221 EGAMATEKYG
+221 EVQMATEKYG

-246 TDSVIAVLAR
+246 TDTVIAVLAR
-256 GKTNM
+256 GKTDL
-261 NAVTFADL
+261 NAATFADL

-386 KTGANILPL
+386 KTGANVLPL

-422 PNAEAWGSYE
+422 PNAEAWGSYDS
-432 GNSFTAMPISETL
+432 NNFTAMPISETL

-576 VNVSYTSAGLDSLVE
+576 VSVSYTSAGLDSLVE

>member
-1 MATRNG
+1 MASRTGRLSGNLAQSG
-7 KIVKPSNI
+7 IR
-15 TNVYFNAWVRY
+15 FNAFQRY
-26 SEKDAWVTLV
+26 SEEDEWTQTAIDETNKVSWQ
-36 NDSPNPA
+36 
-43 NDVILYDTEKPL
+43 YDTEKDL
-55 YVKVAVSST
+55 YIRLQISPVNASR
-64 GGSDKYSFQGLNSGG
+64 YSFQGDNSGEYY
-79 GGIGGHGND
+79 HP
-88 DIWTDNINS
+88 TDASSSAIES
-97 TVTRWEAKEFELY
+97 TLVRWDRDELEF
-110 FEAGQTG
+110 FIPKGQTG
-117 GAWEI
+117 ANWEI
-122 HFPLEQTIP
+122 YAPYQNTIQ
-131 LTLLPDGTCQ
+131 LTLLPEGTCKSI
-141 AVGKTFEPPTNDST
+141 GKTFEPPTNDST
-155 SNIESTIKIRPVEPY
+155 NNVESTIKIRPVEPY
-170 SLTPK
+170 SLKPK
-175 QPSLTYGKDGGSGD
+175 QPSLTYGHSGSGN
-189 ISMDAVWNDAEKG
+189 ISMDAVWNEAEKG

-207 TYNRIRDIS
+207 TYRKISDIS
-216 LTFQA
+216 LKFQA
-221 EGAMATEKYG
+221 EVNMATEKYG

-246 TDSVIAVLAR
+246 TDTVIAVLAR
-256 GKTNM
+256 GKTDL
-261 NAVTFADL
+261 NAATFADL
-269 SAYLNDKP
+269 SAYLNDRP
-277 INPNDACDMC
+277 INPNDANDMC

-359 ILNCNAAADHTGKP
+359 ILNCNAASDHTGKP
-373 CSSEDAVVTMGFI
+373 CADENAVVTMGFI
-386 KTGANILPL
+386 KTGANVLPL

-412 PARSGGNLPI
+412 PARSGGNLVI
-422 PNAEAWGSYE
+422 PNAEAWGSYDSK
-432 GNSFTAMPISETL
+432 SFAAMPISETL

-470 TSLFAAGTITDER
+470 TSLFAAGAISDER

-576 VNVSYTSAGLDSLVE
+576 VSVSYTSAGLDSLVE

>member
-1 MATRNG
+1 MPFTLSISGYAT
-7 KIVKPSNI
+7 
-15 TNVYFNAWVRY
+15 YYAY
-26 SEKDAWVTLV
+26 
-36 NDSPNPA
+36 
-43 NDVILYDTEKPL
+43 
-55 YVKVAVSST
+55 
-64 GGSDKYSFQGLNSGG
+64 
-79 GGIGGHGND
+79 
-88 DIWTDNINS
+88 
-97 TVTRWEAKEFELY
+97 AKFSIY
-110 FEAGQTG
+110 
-117 GAWEI
+117 
-122 HFPLEQTIP
+122 
-131 LTLLPDGTCQ
+131 C
-141 AVGKTFEPPTNDST
+141 KTFEDAEWTHVGEDSDGLQAIPAWNQDT
-155 SNIESTIKIRPVEPY
+155 DMWVMLIRRSGENGDCLQQRDG
-170 SLTPK
+170 SGWMS
-175 QPSLTYGKDGGSGD
+175 PSLIVMGD
-189 ISMDAVWNDAEKG
+189 SSVSVAYEIEEWDAEHVIFHVKSKDYG
-202 FDVKF
+202 ADKRIGVSIPQSSCCTTYFDKNHAFVDGPPWYPQKNGEYLIRLRAKSPASFVKSSIPRVEWQDSSLDVKF
-207 TYNRIRDIS
+207 TPVWNSSSNGWDITIDPS
-216 LTFQA
+216 VNNYLTIDYEYEVQ
-221 EGAMATEKYG
+221 MATEKYG

-246 TDSVIAVLAR
+246 TDTVIAVLAR
-256 GKTNM
+256 GKTDM

-277 INPNDACDMC
+277 INPSDACDMC

-345 AGIKKIDGHWDATA
+345 AGIKRIDGHWDATA

-422 PNAEAWGSYE
+422 PNAEAWGSYAS
-432 GNSFTAMPISETL
+432 NSFTAMPISETL

-576 VNVSYTSAGLDSLVE
+576 VSVSYTSAGLDSLVE